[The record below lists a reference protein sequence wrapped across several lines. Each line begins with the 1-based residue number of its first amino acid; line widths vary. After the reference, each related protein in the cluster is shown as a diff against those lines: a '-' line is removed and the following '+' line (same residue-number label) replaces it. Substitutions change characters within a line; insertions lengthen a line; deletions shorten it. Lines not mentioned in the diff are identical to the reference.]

1 MQLTLPLLV
10 RVRTLFAAG
19 ASVEEVYDLLLAPA
33 RAESPQSAG
42 PETLARDATDQS
54 ARPSTS
60 AESGRAESEPAEVDP
75 GESGPGESGPGE
87 SGPASPDAGSDL
99 RDQIAAAV
107 TQISTLQN
115 GDQDVG
121 QGMKG
126 GTGGSRRGE
135 SAPSR
140 TRA

>member
-54 ARPSTS
+54 ARPSTPATS
-60 AESGRAESEPAEVDP
+60 DPTESDPAKSDP
-75 GESGPGESGPGE
+75 GNSGPGESGPVSLG
-87 SGPASPDAGSDL
+87 AGSDL
-99 RDQIAAAV
+99 WDQIAAAV
-107 TQISTLQN
+107 TQISTLQK

-121 QGMKG
+121 QGMTG